1 MFGQKPK
8 SFINSTILHVV
19 VLAMTMLFDILSLSL
34 HELTFTLFGSC
45 NAVLIGL
52 WLSVRH
58 AVYKTDTAE
67 DDKEK
72 SDASLGG
79 LTHHLDLASVQ
90 SS

>member
-1 MFGQKPK
+1 M
-8 SFINSTILHVV
+8 
-19 VLAMTMLFDILSLSL
+19 LAVPMLFDILGLFLHEITLSL
-34 HELTFTLFGSC
+34 LGSC
-45 NAVLIGL
+45 KAVLVDL

>member
-1 MFGQKPK
+1 MPIFC
-8 SFINSTILHVV
+8 NVV
-19 VLAMTMLFDILSLSL
+19 GLSL